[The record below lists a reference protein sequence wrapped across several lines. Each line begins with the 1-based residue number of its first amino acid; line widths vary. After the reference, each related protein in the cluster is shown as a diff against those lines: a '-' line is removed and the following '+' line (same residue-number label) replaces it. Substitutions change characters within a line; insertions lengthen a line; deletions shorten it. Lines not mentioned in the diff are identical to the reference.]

1 MLCLNHD
8 QYRMVQATAVLGWS
22 DTDSWFTLYAILL
35 PYSTVGNRGLGYTQ
49 SGLIR
54 NDAKSH

>member
-1 MLCLNHD
+1 MYIDVKGRKKIIFLRAQN
-8 QYRMVQATAVLGWS
+8 
-22 DTDSWFTLYAILL
+22 
-35 PYSTVGNRGLGYTQ
+35 YTQ